1 MVSKTLDVAY
11 CLLSFSYYYCFEQRY
26 FLSDVSSVILAC
38 ESIHTVLNN
47 RDPKPLTVTE
57 Y

>member
-11 CLLSFSYYYCFEQRY
+11 CLLSFSYYYY
-26 FLSDVSSVILAC
+26 FKQWYFISEVSSVISAY
-38 ESIHTVLNN
+38 ESVYTVLNN
-47 RDPKPLTVTE
+47 RDPKALPVIG